1 MYPDSSFSMS
11 DELLENFSR
20 QYIQAQQVPQ
30 VTFVWQG
37 GEPTLRG
44 VDFFHKAVGFQKK
57 YARPEMTVGNALQT
71 NGTLLDD
78 EWCAFFK
85 ENDFL
90 IGISLDGPPQLHD
103 IYRKDKGGKGT
114 SARVL
119 SGLELLKKH
128 TVDFNI
134 LCTVHAGNAEHP
146 LEVYRYFRDELSV
159 KFIQY
164 IPIVERDN
172 KTGFQVGNKVTERSV
187 NGKRYGDFL
196 IAIFDE
202 WVQQDVGSV
211 FVQIFDVALGKWMGS
226 PGGLCVFEETCGV
239 GLALEHNGDLF
250 SCDHYVEPKY
260 KLGNIIKTEMIDLV
274 TAHKQHQFG
283 MNKLDTLPQYCL
295 DCEVRF
301 ACNGGCPKNRIK
313 HTPDGEFGLNFL
325 CEDYRAFFNH
335 IDQPMKMMVDLLKK
349 KLPPAEVMNIYRA
362 E

>member
-20 QYIQAQQVPQ
+20 QYIQAQQALQ

-44 VDFFHKAVGFQKK
+44 VDFFRKAVGFQKK
-57 YARPEMTVGNALQT
+57 YARPGMTVENALQT

-90 IGISLDGPPQLHD
+90 VGISLDGPPQLHE

-128 TVDFNI
+128 AVDFNI

-146 LEVYRYFRDELSV
+146 LEVYCYFRDELCAE
-159 KFIQY
+159 FIQF

-187 NGKRYGDFL
+187 NGKEHGDFL

-211 FVQIFDVALGKWMGS
+211 FVQIFDVALGKWMGVT
-226 PGGLCVFEETCGV
+226 GGLCVFEETCGV

-250 SCDHYVEPKY
+250 SCDHFVEPKY
-260 KLGNIIKTEMIDLV
+260 KLGNIVKTEMIDLV
-274 TAHKQHQFG
+274 ASHKQNQFG
-283 MNKLDTLPQYCL
+283 MDKRDTLPQYCL

-325 CEDYRAFFNH
+325 CEGYRAFFNH
-335 IDQPMKMMVDLLKK
+335 IDQPMKMMVDLFKK